1 MAQIAV
7 PLVDA
12 PGVEDAIQLG
22 DVYSMLIKHF
32 CQKSDPQQAYQY
44 YEKMK
49 RKRVQVLKYLD
60 AKLVEDMHR
69 ALGMPPP
76 NENAARQAAH
86 MNDDMIEEDIPEDF

>member
-1 MAQIAV
+1 
-7 PLVDA
+7 
-12 PGVEDAIQLG
+12 
-22 DVYSMLIKHF
+22 
-32 CQKSDPQQAYQY
+32 
-44 YEKMK
+44 MK

-76 NENAARQAAH
+76 NENTRQTAAH